1 MRVRQFFVPLLAVM
15 VAAGACKKNEPVEMP
30 VPAPMPVPPPPPPP
44 PPPAT
49 PAEDPNIAIERARA
63 ALIATIG
70 NTIHF
75 EFDRAEI
82 RPQDEP
88 ILNEKATILQQH
100 PQVRLRI
107 AGHADERGSDEYNM
121 VLGQRRAQ
129 AAKAYLERRG
139 IDGSRID
146 VISYGEERPADP
158 RSNEEAWALNR
169 RGEFEVIAGR
179 ETLGRPR

>member
-1 MRVRQFFVPLLAVM
+1 MRVRQFFLPLLAVM
-15 VAAGACKKNEPVEMP
+15 FVAGACKKNEPVEMP
-30 VPAPMPVPPPPPPP
+30 APAPMPTPPPP
-44 PPPAT
+44 PPPAP
-49 PAEDPNIAIERARA
+49 PAPPVEDPNVAIERARA

-70 NTIHF
+70 TTIHF
-75 EFDRAEI
+75 DFDRADI
-82 RPQDEP
+82 RPQDEQ
-88 ILNEKATILQQH
+88 ILNQKATVLQQH
-100 PQVRLRI
+100 PQVRIRI

-158 RSNEEAWALNR
+158 RSNEEAWARNR

-179 ETLGRPR
+179 ETLGLPR

>member
-1 MRVRQFFVPLLAVM
+1 MRVRQILLPLLAVV
-15 VAAGACKKNEPVEMP
+15 VAVGACKKNDPVEMP
-30 VPAPMPVPPPPPPP
+30 APAPMPAPPPPPPP
-44 PPPAT
+44 TTTTT
-49 PAEDPNIAIERARA
+49 PGEDPNIAIERARA

-75 EFDRAEI
+75 EFDKADI
-82 RPQDEP
+82 RPQDEQ
-88 ILNEKATILQQH
+88 ILDQKATILQQH

-146 VISYGEERPADP
+146 IISYGEERPADP
-158 RSNEEAWALNR
+158 GSNEEAWARNR

-179 ETLGRPR
+179 DSLGRPR